1 MRASGFMG
9 AKVGGNL
16 GEMGAIMPR
25 REHLKVPGNNEGVAE
40 GRERCSLNLER
51 GK

>member
-16 GEMGAIMPR
+16 GERGALLPR
-25 REHLKVPGNNEGVAE
+25 REHLKVPGINVGEAE